1 MLSWVILRRI
11 PTYQCISALNY
22 LFYFIFLIRLFCYVL
37 FDQSIWNVN
46 THRLNV
52 RYQLINVRYQF
63 PNKRPK
69 QDTKEWS
76 TCSSHKKSP
85 PNSSPCFAWNKQGL
99 RLDRLNVSDFQMWRL
114 HLLFTVHRCQCS
126 VYTGIRVWCTISDI
140 CILNWC
146 ILYKCILKTSYEN
159 MKL

>member
-1 MLSWVILRRI
+1 VHFSLEGLV
-11 PTYQCISALNY
+11 
-22 LFYFIFLIRLFCYVL
+22 LFHIFNTFVYSYVL

-52 RYQLINVRYQF
+52 RYQLINVRYQLINVRYQF

-69 QDTKEWS
+69 QDTKKWS

-85 PNSSPCFAWNKQGL
+85 PDGSPCFVWNRQGL
-99 RLDRLNVSDFQMWRL
+99 RLNRLNVSGFQTWRL

-146 ILYKCILKTSYEN
+146 ILYKCIFKTSYEN